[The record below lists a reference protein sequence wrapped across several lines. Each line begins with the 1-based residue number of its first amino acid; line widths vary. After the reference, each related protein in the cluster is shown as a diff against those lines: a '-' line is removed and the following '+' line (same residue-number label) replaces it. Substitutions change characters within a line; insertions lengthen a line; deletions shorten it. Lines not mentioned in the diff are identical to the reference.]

1 MRSIVLKF
9 IISVLLLLLF
19 VGAAVN
25 AEQISVKNGDRLT
38 GTLVSMD
45 GKKLVFKT
53 TYAGEVSIDWDSV
66 DQFASDQPVVITT
79 VDKKTVTGTVKSED
93 SNYVVTTTQGGQ
105 TIAKSDIA
113 GMRSIADQAAYE
125 KSLHPGML
133 EGWSGG
139 GNFGLALARGNSET
153 TNLALG
159 FDAKRKT
166 QKDTWILNATSIYST
181 DAHLSTTTANSFQ
194 GLVRYDHDL
203 TKRIFAYVVFA
214 GGYDELQNL
223 NYRVTP
229 GGGLGFH
236 AIATDKTTLDLLGGF
251 GYTRESYSTGL
262 TRNLLTLTLG
272 DEFSYKLSTRTTII
286 QNLYYLPS
294 LNDTSNYRIT
304 GNFGIATKLNG
315 WMTAN
320 VLFNDRYNSQPVLGN
335 RKNDVLFTTGLG
347 VTFGAKA
354 K

>member
-1 MRSIVLKF
+1 MPRF
-9 IISVLLLLLF
+9 ILSVLLLLF
-19 VGAAVN
+19 VGTIVN
-25 AEQISVKNGDRLT
+25 AEQIFLKNGDRLS
-38 GTLVSMD
+38 GAIVSMD
-45 GKKLVFKT
+45 GTKLVLKT
-53 TYAGEVSIDWDSV
+53 TYEGEVSIEWDSV
-66 DQFASDQPVVITT
+66 EQFTSDQPLVVTT
-79 VDKKTVTGTVKSED
+79 IDNRTVTGTVKSEGTH
-93 SNYVVTTTQGGQ
+93 YVVTTPPGSQ

-113 GMRSIADQAAYE
+113 GMRSLAAQAAYE
-125 KSLHPGML
+125 KTLHPGML

-166 QKDTWILNATSIYST
+166 EKDAWIVNAASIYST
-181 DAHLSTTTANSFQ
+181 DAHLNTTTANSFQ
-194 GLVRYDHDL
+194 GLIRYDRNL
-203 TKRIFAYVVFA
+203 AKRVFAYGVFA
-214 GGYDELQNL
+214 GGYDELQDL
-223 NYRVTP
+223 NYRLMP

-236 AIATDKTTLDLLGGF
+236 AIATDKTTLDLLGGL

-262 TRNLLTLTLG
+262 TRNLVTLTLG
-272 DEFSYKLSTRTTII
+272 DEFSYKLSTRTTIM

-304 GNFGIATKLNG
+304 GNFGITTKLNG

-320 VLFNDRYNSQPVLGN
+320 LLFNDRYNSQPVLGN
-335 RKNDVLFTTGLG
+335 NKNDVLFTTGLG
-347 VTFGAKA
+347 FTFGAKP

>member
-1 MRSIVLKF
+1 MLRF
-9 IISVLLLLLF
+9 IISILLLLPL

-25 AEQISVKNGDRLT
+25 AEQISLKNGDHLT

-45 GKKLVFKT
+45 GKKLVLET
-53 TYAGEVSIDWDSV
+53 TYAGDLSIDSDSV
-66 DQFASDQPVVITT
+66 EQFTSDQPVVITT
-79 VDKKTVTGTVKSED
+79 IGKKTVTGTVKSED
-93 SNYVVTTTQGGQ
+93 SNYVVTTAQGGQ

-113 GMRSIADQAAYE
+113 GMRSLADQAAYD

-133 EGWSGG
+133 QGWSGG

-166 QKDTWILNATSIYST
+166 AKDAWILNATSIYST
-181 DAHLSTTTANSFQ
+181 DAHLNQTTANSFQ
-194 GLVRYDHDL
+194 GLIRYDHDL
-203 TKRIFAYVVFA
+203 TKRVFAYGVFA
-214 GGYDELQNL
+214 GGYDQLQDL
-223 NYRVTP
+223 NYRVSP

-272 DEFSYKLSTRTTII
+272 DEFAYKLSTRTTIV

-347 VTFGAKA
+347 LTFGAKA